1 MIGFTGKI
9 MVGLNAK
16 YCKNTIIFYYAY
28 GVWALLQK
36 KRRHDWLT
44 GKIMV
49 YK

>member
-1 MIGFTGKI
+1 VDLSANDMIGFTGKI

-36 KRRHDWLT
+36 KKEDMI
-44 GKIMV
+44 G
-49 YK
+49 